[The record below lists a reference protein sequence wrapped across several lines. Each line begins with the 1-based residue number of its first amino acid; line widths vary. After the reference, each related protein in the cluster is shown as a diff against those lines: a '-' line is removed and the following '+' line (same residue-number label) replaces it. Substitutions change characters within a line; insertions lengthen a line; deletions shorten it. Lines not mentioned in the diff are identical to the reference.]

1 MILFYSMLLWNSM
14 ALIKSFYVNFMVTLY
29 SSLLLGYELSI
40 HSFLQYYIQFSV
52 LGLVLDMEGTVLSKT
67 DVVTLLSVLML

>member
-29 SSLLLGYELSI
+29 SSLLLGYELSS

-52 LGLVLDMEGTVLSKT
+52 LGLVLDVEGTVLSKT
-67 DVVTLLSVLML
+67 DIVTLLSVLML